1 MNTKRRIRKFVNRQ
15 LLGDIVAGGDALSE
29 GLLDSLAI
37 EQLIG
42 FLEDSFSIE
51 FDDDELDAVNFS
63 SIDAVAAL
71 VDRKRR
77 APR

>member
-1 MNTKRRIRKFVNRQ
+1 MNTKRRIRKFVNRE
-15 LLGDIVAGGDALSE
+15 LLGDLVTDEDALAA

-37 EQLIG
+37 EELIG

>member
-1 MNTKRRIRKFVNRQ
+1 MNTKRRIRRFVNGE
-15 LLGDIVAGGDALSE
+15 LGGNLADEDALAA

-37 EQLIG
+37 EQLIA